1 MLPNDISERDYR
13 FMELARKTAELS
25 LEREYRF
32 GAVITSGS
40 QIISIACNSSKTHPY
55 IYWRNKYIQNKF
67 GKLCYGRL
75 HSETRAIILAKTNL
89 KGCTIYIYRARN
101 LGDAGDSFPCNFC
114 LPVIIEVGIKKI
126 VFIQNGQISLVKI

>member
-32 GAVITSGS
+32 GTVITSGS
-40 QIISIACNSSKTHPY
+40 QIVSLACNSSKTHPY
-55 IYWRNKYIQNKF
+55 IFWKNRYIHHKF
-67 GKLCYGRL
+67 GKMCWGRM

-89 KGCTIYIYRARN
+89 KRCTIYIYRAKN
-101 LGDAGDSFPCNFC
+101 SGGAGDSWPCIYC
-114 LPVIIEVGIKKI
+114 LPVILDVGIKRI
-126 VFIQNGQISLVKI
+126 VFMRNGQILSVKV